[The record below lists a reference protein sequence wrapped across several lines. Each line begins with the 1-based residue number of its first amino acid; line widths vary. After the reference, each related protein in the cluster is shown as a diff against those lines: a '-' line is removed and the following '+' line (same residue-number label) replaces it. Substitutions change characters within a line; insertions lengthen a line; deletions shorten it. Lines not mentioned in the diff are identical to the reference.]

1 MQARCFCGGRWSL
14 LESRQAVQVCRGRRS
29 IGSLL
34 FGAKQEPIAPAE
46 RMPDDCCGTDAKRSL
61 RLPTQGIELPEWA
74 DKVLAALFALGGLVP
89 ASIKVDEALQ
99 NGNARIEGLTNAETR
114 DGVRLHVARPSG
126 DSLGTLIVVH
136 QFFGLRQREVDL
148 CEELARR
155 GFVAIAPDTFGGQT
169 TGWVPRAISLVVPAV
184 VSGKWG
190 PHLAAV
196 DSAVDYALALAPST
210 PSAGRACKVAI
221 CGFCFGGGLAV
232 RYAQQEPAKVGACG
246 VFYGKPLTEGAR
258 GLPPV
263 YAVFGGKDSQFPPE
277 QVDSFEALLA
287 SSAVVNEFRRYPDQA
302 HAFVS
307 GVEAVQEEGDARD
320 AWEGW
325 LAFCQSTRVS

>member
-1 MQARCFCGGRWSL
+1 MTPHVLRVIALVAVLPGSLTSASHGFVLHPPASLAPRAQPMQARCFCGGRWSL

-136 QFFGLRQREVDL
+136 QVSRLPGHLPPGALTAWRVQCVPQKYLRRLLTGAVCANRAQFFGLRQREVDL

-184 VSGKWG
+184 VSGK
-190 PHLAAV
+190 
-196 DSAVDYALALAPST
+196 
-210 PSAGRACKVAI
+210 
-221 CGFCFGGGLAV
+221 
-232 RYAQQEPAKVGACG
+232 
-246 VFYGKPLTEGAR
+246 
-258 GLPPV
+258 
-263 YAVFGGKDSQFPPE
+263 
-277 QVDSFEALLA
+277 
-287 SSAVVNEFRRYPDQA
+287 
-302 HAFVS
+302 
-307 GVEAVQEEGDARD
+307 
-320 AWEGW
+320 
-325 LAFCQSTRVS
+325 